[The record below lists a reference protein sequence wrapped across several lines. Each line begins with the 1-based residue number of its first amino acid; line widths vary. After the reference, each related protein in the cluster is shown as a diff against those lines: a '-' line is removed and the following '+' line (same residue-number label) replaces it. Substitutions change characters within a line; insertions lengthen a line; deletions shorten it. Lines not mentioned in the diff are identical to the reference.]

1 MKITIVPIEIIGSQY
16 FIRARRHKKRR
27 IDKKW
32 LKRYGYVARYKDDRV
47 IVADGEIFMSEQ
59 FFRKIKGSRHE

>member
-1 MKITIVPIEIIGSQY
+1 MKITIVPIEIIGTQY

-47 IVADGEIFMSEQ
+47 IVVDGEIFMSEQ
-59 FFRKIKGSRHE
+59 FFRKIKGVET